1 MEPWAESRTSFLVGR
16 TDFDPIVHQVDV
28 QTASQVVWLDA
39 LLTNVDRTIKNTNML
54 MWHKELWLID
64 HGAALYFHHSW
75 ENWQKQ
81 AVNPFLRIKD
91 HVLLPYASQLEE
103 ADNRFK
109 QILTEEKLQEI
120 TDAIPDDWLTWAEE
134 GETIQDLREVYF
146 IFKERVHH
154 SELFVKEAQNA
165 RKALI

>member
-1 MEPWAESRTSFLVGR
+1 
-16 TDFDPIVHQVDV
+16 
-28 QTASQVVWLDA
+28 
-39 LLTNVDRTIKNTNML
+39 ML

-109 QILTEEKLQEI
+109 QILTKAKKVI
-120 TDAIPDDWLTWAEE
+120 H
-134 GETIQDLREVYF
+134 LRVF
-146 IFKERVHH
+146 M
-154 SELFVKEAQNA
+154 
-165 RKALI
+165 